1 MNVLRQL
8 QGFFWEKRSYLFL
21 SILCLA
27 IATALGLV
35 YPYLLQVLI
44 DDAIKM
50 ENFGMVPQ
58 LALTVLGV
66 VILKASMQFL
76 HGFLEGGW
84 ATTSPTRCVT
94 PATKNCNFYR
104 SVTMTRHAPGT

>member
-21 SILCLA
+21 SMLCLA

-35 YPYLLQVLI
+35 YPQLLKVLI
-44 DDAIKM
+44 DDAIKL
-50 ENFGMVPQ
+50 ENYGIVPQ

-66 VILKASMQFL
+66 VILKAFMQFL
-76 HGFLEGGW
+76 HGFFGGGW
-84 ATTSPTRCVT
+84 VTTWLTRCET
-94 PATKNCNFYR
+94 PAMKNCNFYR
-104 SVTMTRHAPGT
+104 SVTMTRLGPGI